1 MADAARVV
9 LTLLVEF
16 LAIFLVVTFAVHLL
30 VQSVPAARLRGAMAG
45 RPVRGMALALAF
57 GAVTPFCSCSTV
69 PVVAGMAAAGVPVG
83 ALTAFL
89 VVSPLVNP
97 ATVALL
103 ATLVSPLYAAGFVV
117 ASMLLALVVAGVV
130 TTLRVRPTLP
140 AILRPSAPAGPPPAI
155 GARVR
160 LAARRSLSDLRAL
173 APLLIGVALI
183 GALLYGRVDAGL
195 VGRAIEA
202 AGPWAV
208 PVAVLVGVPVY
219 ASTALLLPLGSALLA
234 TGANLGVVTAFLIG
248 ATGLSVPEGVMLQRL
263 LGTRY
268 LSVVAAAFVATAIVL
283 GYVLQGLVPSVGP
296 LGPPMPR

>member
-1 MADAARVV
+1 MEDAATIV

-16 LAIFLVVTFAVHLL
+16 MAIFLVVTFAVHLL
-30 VQSVPAARLRGAMAG
+30 VLSVPAARLQRAMAG
-45 RPVRGMALALAF
+45 RPGRAMALALLF

-83 ALTAFL
+83 AMTAFL

-103 ATLVSPLYAAGFVV
+103 ATLVSPLYAGGFVV
-117 ASMLLALVVAGVV
+117 ASMALATIVAAVM
-130 TTLRVRPTLP
+130 TLLRVRPTLD
-140 AILRPSAPAGPPPAI
+140 AALRPSAPVGPPI
-155 GARVR
+155 GIAERARV
-160 LAARRSLSDLRAL
+160 AARRSGRDLRAL
-173 APLLIGVALI
+173 TPLLGGVALV
-183 GALLYGRVDAGL
+183 GALLYGRVDVGL
-195 VGRAIEA
+195 IGRAIES

-248 ATGLSVPEGVMLQRL
+248 ATGLSVPEGIMLQRL

-268 LSVVAAAFVATAIVL
+268 LSVLAAAFLAAAVTV
-283 GYVLQGLVPSVGP
+283 GYAVQALAPAGG
-296 LGPPMPR
+296 